1 MPLLRSKK
9 GRVGPQRAL
18 FTCFTSTRV
27 PILTQMT
34 VLRSEKQEEWDR
46 RELAQ
51 LKEELQVLRY
61 AAAAPREAG
70 GVGDR
75 RELVQLCDVVY

>member
-1 MPLLRSKK
+1 
-9 GRVGPQRAL
+9 
-18 FTCFTSTRV
+18 
-27 PILTQMT
+27 MT

-51 LKEELQVLRY
+51 LKEELQVLSY

-70 GVGDR
+70 GEGDR
-75 RELVQLCDVVY
+75 RELAQLYDVVY